1 MEEILFK
8 LNPWWEGEFQTT
20 SIPRLK
26 YTSQISRL
34 FELRDIILITGLRR
48 VGKTT
53 ILKQMIEQLLLQ
65 VKSQFIFY
73 VSLDAYGLE
82 KYSIHEIVNEYRKI
96 HRLGLDQKIYVFLD
110 EISVKDDFQRE
121 LKDFYDHENMKIF
134 ASASSTSILRDRK
147 AYLTGRSR
155 TIEILPLDF
164 NEFLDFRK
172 IKIKTADSFLLENI
186 FLEYMQSG
194 GLPEYVISQDIT
206 YLSELLDSVI
216 YKDIIA
222 FHNIKDNTLVKDF
235 FRLLMERAGK
245 IVTLN
250 KVAKILGISVDTV
263 RRFMEYFRETYLIYT
278 IERCGKLNQR
288 LRSGQKLY
296 AGDVGLKNLITG
308 FRDKGAV
315 FENMIYLNIKQHEP
329 CFIYENG
336 IELDFYFKGHLIEA
350 KFGQELKSKQ
360 LQCFDNFPATKK
372 MVISSW
378 KDISNLENIISG
390 ISTSM

>member
-1 MEEILFK
+1 MKEIFYK
-8 LNPWWEGEFQTT
+8 LNPWWEGEFHTT

-26 YTSQISRL
+26 YTSDLNRL
-34 FELRDIILITGLRR
+34 LELRDIILITGLRR

-53 ILKQMIEQLLLQ
+53 IMKQVIEQLLQ
-65 VKSQFIFY
+65 KTAPPFIFY

-82 KYSIHEIVNEYRKI
+82 KYSIHDIVTEFRKT
-96 HRLGLDQKIYVFLD
+96 HRLGLDQKVYVFLD
-110 EISVKDDFQRE
+110 EIGAKEDFHRE

-164 NEFLDFRK
+164 DEFLEFRK
-172 IKIKTADSFLLENI
+172 IKIKTADSYLLENY

-194 GLPEYVISQDIT
+194 GLPEYVITQDIT
-206 YLSELLDSVI
+206 YLSELIDSII

-222 FHNIKDNTLVKDF
+222 FHNIKDNALVKDF

-245 IVTLN
+245 IITLN
-250 KVAKILGISVDTV
+250 KVAKILGISLDTV

-278 IERCGKLNQR
+278 IKRCGKLNQR

-296 AGDVGLKNLITG
+296 AGDVGLKNLVTG

-315 FENMIYLNIKQHEP
+315 FENMVYLKIKQHSP

-336 IELDFYFKGHLIEA
+336 IELDFFFKGHLIEA
-350 KFGQELKSKQ
+350 KYGQELKGKQ
-360 LQCFDNFPATKK
+360 LRLFENFPAKERLI
-372 MVISSW
+372 ISSW
-378 KDISNLENIISG
+378 KDFVNLDNLLAVKNS
-390 ISTSM
+390 